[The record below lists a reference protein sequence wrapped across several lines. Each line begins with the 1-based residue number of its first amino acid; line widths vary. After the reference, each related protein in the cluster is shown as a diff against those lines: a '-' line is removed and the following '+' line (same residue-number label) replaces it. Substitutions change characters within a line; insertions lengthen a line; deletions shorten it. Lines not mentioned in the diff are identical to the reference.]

1 MRKKTGSILTAV
13 IVMMFCLCLIVGAT
27 FALFGKQSAV
37 DIAVTSGDIAVNAE
51 ASGLVLYSAQA
62 DPDGTLTDEAG
73 NKYSYGRREDGTFV
87 NGGTAQLSGGTIT
100 IDRIAPGDMA
110 EFKITVTNRS
120 NIDVKYRTILSSDG
134 DLALIDALE
143 VTIGGETYG
152 GNTVVSDWTALEAG
166 DGTTEEVLGEYLVS
180 IAMPMDAE
188 GAGGLSASIS
198 FEVEAVQGNAV
209 TSDPEEG
216 VTYVYNKTD
225 LYRFAQEI
233 NAGSTEYKDT
243 TLRLMSDIDLGGT
256 EWTPIRSWADALT
269 GWEDPLNGFVL
280 DGQGHTIYNMTISD
294 GGSNSGFFGSNSSSF
309 TIKNL
314 TFDGTYIKAQGNFV
328 GTVIGYQYG
337 AVTLENVHAVNG
349 VIDVSDCVGIR
360 IGGLVG
366 FSALHDGAQLHLS
379 GCSVENYELYGYHNV
394 SGLVGTLI
402 NYDTLTDRW
411 SMKGCTVKDVTIYR
425 DNPTLEYS
433 SAYTVNGG
441 PYPAF
446 EDNEAYFKA
455 LGNTSEN
462 VQIFYTDE
470 NGLVKDLIEGE
481 YLLSSAQ
488 DLQTFAA
495 AVNAGKDFSGE
506 KVVLTDNIDL
516 SGVAWTP
523 IGVQDA
529 PFKGNFDGND
539 FVISNLTC
547 ELPDAEFVGLFGDL
561 NSPAVVENVTVE
573 NATVTGKASVG
584 VIAGGWTGTI
594 RNCTVRGDIYVTGNY
609 KVGGILGDG
618 YVSVTDCTVAGKEG
632 SFVKGV
638 YLETDLEG
646 DNVGGAIGYSG
657 EASGRVYSNIHV
669 SGIDVTGTRKVG
681 GVVGYLN
688 YGYENGMTLTQSSFS
703 DGSVTIAGP
712 EEYLSENASK
722 LLAGGLVGEY
732 AAGNANYP
740 VTVSDCS
747 VENVE
752 IFGYSD
758 AVTGTVIGGTRGAYG
773 EQVLT
778 AENLTESNVTVSYT
792 ITE

>member
-1 MRKKTGSILTAV
+1 MNKKSLVLSFLAV
-13 IVMMFCLCLIVGAT
+13 VCCLGLIVGAT

-62 DPDGTLTDEAG
+62 DPNGTLTDEAG

-216 VTYVYNKTD
+216 VTHVYNKTD
-225 LYRFAQEI
+225 LYHFAQEI

-256 EWTPIRSWADALT
+256 EWTPISGWADA
-269 GWEDPLNGFVL
+269 LNGFVL

-294 GGSNSGFFGSNSSSF
+294 GGSNSGFIGNNSSSF
-309 TIKNL
+309 TIKDL
-314 TFDGTYIKAQGNFV
+314 TFDGTYIKAQGSFV

-366 FSALHDGAQLHLS
+366 FSVLHDGAQLYLS
-379 GCSVENYELYGYHNV
+379 DCSVENYELYGYHNV

-402 NYDTLTDRW
+402 NYGTLTDRW
-411 SMKGCTVKDVTIYR
+411 SMTGCTVKDVTIYR
-425 DNPTLEYS
+425 DNPTLQYS
-433 SAYTVNGG
+433 SAYAVDGG
-441 PYPAF
+441 SYPAY
-446 EDNEAYFKA
+446 EENEAYFEER
-455 LGNTSEN
+455 GNTSEN

-470 NGLVKDLIEGE
+470 NGLVKDLIAGE

-506 KVVLTDNIDL
+506 KVVLTDDISLAGID
-516 SGVAWTP
+516 WTP
-523 IGVQDA
+523 IGSVQNGA
-529 PFKGNFDGND
+529 GVGYGEELANVFRGSFDGNGHT
-539 FVISNLTC
+539 ISDLTVKGQNNAGFFGV
-547 ELPDAEFVGLFGDL
+547 LAPDA
-561 NSPAVVENVTVE
+561 ATVENVTFTGAVIEGDECAGVLAGAAYATGYTWESGVGIAFAVADVSVADSAVTANKYAGGVIGYSQVSMKNITVADTDVSAVYDEAFAGSSGENDSGE
-573 NATVTGKASVG
+573 NAGAVVGDLYDLLGIDGAQVSGGTVSSVSKIGG
-584 VIAGGWTGTI
+584 VAGSSRNAHYI
-594 RNCTVRGDIYVTGNY
+594 RNCTVTGVTMQIDESSQDDRFGW
-609 KVGGILGDG
+609 I
-618 YVSVTDCTVAGKEG
+618 
-632 SFVKGV
+632 
-638 YLETDLEG
+638 
-646 DNVGGAIGYSG
+646 
-657 EASGRVYSNIHV
+657 SGRAATINEPQYTNNIV
-669 SGIDVTGTRKVG
+669 SGCTAQKGADT
-681 GVVGYLN
+681 
-688 YGYENGMTLTQSSFS
+688 
-703 DGSVTIAGP
+703 
-712 EEYLSENASK
+712 
-722 LLAGGLVGEY
+722 
-732 AAGNANYP
+732 
-740 VTVSDCS
+740 VTVED
-747 VENVE
+747 VNY
-752 IFGYSD
+752 I
-758 AVTGTVIGGTRGAYG
+758 
-773 EQVLT
+773 
-778 AENLTESNVTVSYT
+778 
-792 ITE
+792 

>member
-1 MRKKTGSILTAV
+1 MNKKSLVLSFLAV
-13 IVMMFCLCLIVGAT
+13 VCCLGLIVGAT

-62 DPDGTLTDEAG
+62 DPNGTLTDEAG

-110 EFKITVTNRS
+110 EFEITVTNRS

-216 VTYVYNKTD
+216 VTHVYNKTD
-225 LYRFAQEI
+225 LYHFAQEI

-256 EWTPIRSWADALT
+256 EWTPISGWGDA
-269 GWEDPLNGFVL
+269 LNGFVL

-294 GGSNSGFFGSNSSSF
+294 GGSNTGFIGNNSSSF
-309 TIKNL
+309 TIKDL
-314 TFDGTYIKAQGNFV
+314 TFDGTYIKAQGSFV

-366 FSALHDGAQLHLS
+366 FSVLHDGAQLYLS
-379 GCSVENYELYGYHNV
+379 DCSVENYELYGYHNV

-402 NYDTLTDRW
+402 NYSTLTDRW
-411 SMKGCTVKDVTIYR
+411 SMTGCTVKDVTIYR
-425 DNPTLEYS
+425 DQATLKYS
-433 SAYTVNGG
+433 SAYAVDGG
-441 PYPAF
+441 SYPAY
-446 EDNEAYFKA
+446 EENEAYFEER
-455 LGNTSEN
+455 GNTSEN

-470 NGLVKDLIEGE
+470 NGLVKDLIAGE

-488 DLQTFAA
+488 DLQAFAA

-523 IGVQDA
+523 IGSVQNGA
-529 PFKGNFDGND
+529 GVGYGEELANVFRGSFDGNGHT
-539 FVISNLTC
+539 ISDLTVKGQNNAGFFGV
-547 ELPDAEFVGLFGDL
+547 LAPDA
-561 NSPAVVENVTVE
+561 ATVENVTFTGAVIEGDECAGVLAGAAYATGYTWESGVGFAFAVADISVADSAVTANKYAGGVIGYSQVSMQKVTVTDTKVSAVYDEAFAGSSGENDSGE
-573 NATVTGKASVG
+573 NAGAVVG
-584 VIAGGWTGTI
+584 DLYDLLGIDGAQVSGCAVSGVSKIGGVAGSSRNAHYI
-594 RNCTVRGDIYVTGNY
+594 RNCTVTGVTMQIDESSQDDRFGWISGRAESDNEPQYTGNS
-609 KVGGILGDG
+609 
-618 YVSVTDCTVAGKEG
+618 VSECVAQ
-632 SFVKGV
+632 KGT
-638 YLETDLEG
+638 ET
-646 DNVGGAIGYSG
+646 
-657 EASGRVYSNIHV
+657 
-669 SGIDVTGTRKVG
+669 
-681 GVVGYLN
+681 
-688 YGYENGMTLTQSSFS
+688 
-703 DGSVTIAGP
+703 VTID
-712 EEYLSENASK
+712 E
-722 LLAGGLVGEY
+722 V
-732 AAGNANYP
+732 NY
-740 VTVSDCS
+740 
-747 VENVE
+747 
-752 IFGYSD
+752 I
-758 AVTGTVIGGTRGAYG
+758 
-773 EQVLT
+773 
-778 AENLTESNVTVSYT
+778 
-792 ITE
+792 

>member
-1 MRKKTGSILTAV
+1 MRKKTGSILSAV
-13 IVMMFCLCLIVGAT
+13 IVMMLCLCLIVGAT

-62 DPDGTLTDEAG
+62 DPNGTLTDEAG

-110 EFKITVTNRS
+110 EFEITVTNRS

-366 FSALHDGAQLHLS
+366 FSVLHDRAQLCLRD
-379 GCSVENYELYGYHNV
+379 CSVENYELYGYHNV

-411 SMKGCTVKDVTIYR
+411 SMTGCTVKDVTIYR
-425 DNPTLEYS
+425 DNPTLKYS
-433 SAYTVNGG
+433 SAYTVNGAG
-441 PYPAF
+441 EASPAF
-446 EDNEAYFKA
+446 EDNEAYFEE

-470 NGLVKDLIEGE
+470 NGLVKDLIAGE

-506 KVVLTDNIDL
+506 KVVLTDNISLAGID
-516 SGVAWTP
+516 WTP
-523 IGVQDA
+523 IGSVQNGAGVDYGEELA
-529 PFKGNFDGND
+529 NVFRGSFDGNGHT
-539 FVISNLTC
+539 ISDLTVKGQNNAGFFGV
-547 ELPDAEFVGLFGDL
+547 LAPDA
-561 NSPAVVENVTVE
+561 ATVENVTFTGAVIE
-573 NATVTGKASVG
+573 GDECAGVLAGAAYATGYAWESGVGFAFAVADVSVADSAVTANKY
-584 VIAGGWTGTI
+584 AGG
-594 RNCTVRGDIYVTGNY
+594 V
-609 KVGGILGDG
+609 
-618 YVSVTDCTVAGKEG
+618 
-632 SFVKGV
+632 
-638 YLETDLEG
+638 
-646 DNVGGAIGYSG
+646 IGYSQVSMQKVTVTDTKVSAVYDEAFAGSSG
-657 EASGRVYSNIHV
+657 ENDSGENAGMVVGDLYSLVRIDGAKV
-669 SGIDVTGTRKVG
+669 SGGTVGGNSKVG
-681 GVVGYLN
+681 GVAG
-688 YGYENGMTLTQSSFS
+688 SSHHAHYIRNS
-703 DGSVTIAGP
+703 A
-712 EEYLSENASK
+712 
-722 LLAGGLVGEY
+722 
-732 AAGNANYP
+732 
-740 VTVSDCS
+740 
-747 VENVE
+747 VENVTMQ
-752 IFGYSD
+752 IGASSLDDRFGWISGRAASVNEPQY
-758 AVTGTVIGGTRGAYG
+758 T
-773 EQVLT
+773 
-778 AENLTESNVTVSYT
+778 NNTVSGCTAQKGADTVAVKDVNY
-792 ITE
+792 I

>member
-1 MRKKTGSILTAV
+1 MSKKTGSILSAV
-13 IVMMFCLCLIVGAT
+13 IVMMLCLCLIVGAT

-37 DIAVTSGDIAVNAE
+37 DIAVTSGDIAVNAQ
-51 ASGLVLYSAQA
+51 ADGLVLYSAQA
-62 DPDGTLTDEAG
+62 DPDGTLTDGAG
-73 NKYSYGRREDGTFV
+73 NKYSYDRREDGTFV

-120 NIDVKYRTILSSDG
+120 NIAVKYRTILSSDG
-134 DLALIDALE
+134 DIALLDALE
-143 VTIGGETYG
+143 VTIGGETFG

-166 DGTTEEVLGEYLVS
+166 DGITEEVLGEYLVS
-180 IAMPMDAE
+180 VAMPMDTE
-188 GAGGLSASIS
+188 DVGGLSASIS

-233 NAGSTEYKDT
+233 NAGSTEYRNT

-256 EWTPIRSWADALT
+256 EWTPISAWN
-269 GWEDPLNGFVL
+269 GELNGFVL
-280 DGQGHTIYNMTISD
+280 DGQGHTIYNMTISN
-294 GGSNSGFFGSNSSSF
+294 GGSYTGFIGNNSSSF
-309 TIKNL
+309 TIKDL
-314 TFDGTYIKAQGNFV
+314 TFDGTNIKAQGSFV

-337 AVTLENVHAVNG
+337 AVTLENVHAING

-366 FSALHDGAQLHLS
+366 YSVLHDGAQLYLS
-379 GCSVENYELYGYHNV
+379 DCSVENYELYGYHNV

-402 NYDTLTDRW
+402 NYGTLTDRW
-411 SMKGCTVKDVTIYR
+411 SMTGCTVKDVTIYR
-425 DNPTLEYS
+425 DNPTLKYS
-433 SAYTVNGG
+433 SAYTVDGG
-441 PYPAF
+441 SYP
-446 EDNEAYFKA
+446 EYEENKAYFETF
-455 LGNTSEN
+455 GNTSKN
-462 VQIFYTDE
+462 LQIFYTDE
-470 NGLVKDLIEGE
+470 NGLVKDLIAGE

-495 AVNAGKDFSGE
+495 EVNAGKDFSGE

-516 SGVAWTP
+516 SGIAWTP
-523 IGVQDA
+523 IGVKDA
-529 PFKGNFDGND
+529 PFKGNFDGNG

-561 NSPAVVENVTVE
+561 NSPAVVENVIVE

-618 YVSVTDCTVAGKEG
+618 YVSVTDCTVAGNEG

-703 DGSVTIAGP
+703 NGSVTIAGP

-752 IFGYSD
+752 IFGYSE

-792 ITE
+792 ITQ

>member
-1 MRKKTGSILTAV
+1 
-13 IVMMFCLCLIVGAT
+13 MMLCLCLIVGAT

-73 NKYSYGRREDGTFV
+73 NKYSYGLREDGTFV

-110 EFKITVTNRS
+110 EFEITVTNRS

-166 DGTTEEVLGEYLVS
+166 DGTTEKVLGEYLVS

-233 NAGSTEYKDT
+233 NAGSTEYRNT

-366 FSALHDGAQLHLS
+366 FSVLHDRAQLCLRD
-379 GCSVENYELYGYHNV
+379 CSVENYELYGYHNV

-411 SMKGCTVKDVTIYR
+411 SMTGCTVKDVTIYR
-425 DNPTLEYS
+425 EQSTLKHS

-446 EDNEAYFKA
+446 EDNEAYFEE
-455 LGNTSEN
+455 LGNTSKN

-470 NGLVKDLIEGE
+470 NGLVKDLIAGE

-495 AVNAGKDFSGE
+495 AVNAGKDFRGE
-506 KVVLTDNIDL
+506 KVVLTDDISLAGID
-516 SGVAWTP
+516 WTP
-523 IGVQDA
+523 IGSVQNGA
-529 PFKGNFDGND
+529 GVGYGEELANVFRGSFDGNGHT
-539 FVISNLTC
+539 ISDLTVKGQNNAGFFGV
-547 ELPDAEFVGLFGDL
+547 LAPDA
-561 NSPAVVENVTVE
+561 ATVENVKFTGAVIE
-573 NATVTGKASVG
+573 GEECAGVLAGAAYATGYTWESGVGYAFAVADISVADSAVTANKYA
-584 VIAGGWTGTI
+584 
-594 RNCTVRGDIYVTGNY
+594 
-609 KVGGILGDG
+609 
-618 YVSVTDCTVAGKEG
+618 
-632 SFVKGV
+632 
-638 YLETDLEG
+638 
-646 DNVGGAIGYSG
+646 GGAIGYSQVSMQNITVTDTDVSAVYDEAFAGSSG
-657 EASGRVYSNIHV
+657 ENDSGENAGAVVGDLYDLLGIDGAQVSGCAVSGVSKIGGVAGSSRNAHYIRNCTVTGVTMQIDESSQDDRFGWISGRAESDNEPQYTGNSV
-669 SGIDVTGTRKVG
+669 SECVAQKGT
-681 GVVGYLN
+681 
-688 YGYENGMTLTQSSFS
+688 ET
-703 DGSVTIAGP
+703 VTID
-712 EEYLSENASK
+712 E
-722 LLAGGLVGEY
+722 V
-732 AAGNANYP
+732 NY
-740 VTVSDCS
+740 
-747 VENVE
+747 
-752 IFGYSD
+752 I
-758 AVTGTVIGGTRGAYG
+758 
-773 EQVLT
+773 
-778 AENLTESNVTVSYT
+778 
-792 ITE
+792 